1 MIKIVK
7 HIKIYNLLT
16 KICKVTIKNLKINLK
31 INKNYEFRNLI
42 IQNQNWTNNLEKK
55 IKI

>member
-1 MIKIVK
+1 MKKIVK

-16 KICKVTIKNLKINLK
+16 KICKIAIKNLKINLK
-31 INKNYEFRNLI
+31 INNNYEFRNLI
-42 IQNQNWTNNLEKK
+42 IQNLNWINNLGKK